1 MPVDRNRLR
10 LKHSEEN
17 MFIALRELWRAKL
30 RFGLLAA
37 AVGLLVFLLL
47 FLGTLS
53 GTLLSSYIGAIHNAE
68 VDALVFSADSRR
80 NVQASRFDAAVIGSI
95 EQVQGVKA
103 AAAMSEATLTASVDG
118 ETSDLSL
125 WAIDPGG
132 PGDVPIVEGRSAAVG
147 ELVVD
152 VSAKATGFVIGSTIT
167 LVETGRELVVV
178 GYTDGRQYAVL
189 PTGYTPSDEW
199 NQIFLD
205 TYPGASGV
213 PVNLIAVNTEQGIDV
228 DAVIAAING
237 SVASADAATP
247 GDAAAA
253 TPGVSSIATSF
264 NLIVGITFGIV
275 VVVIGFFFTILAVQK
290 QKSFVLLRAVGAGR
304 RYLGASIIV
313 QIAVTITL
321 GIFIGILFL
330 WGASFASSE
339 SFPLTIEAPQVALT
353 SLIVL
358 ISSIAAGGF
367 SVRRALKVDPTR
379 AARGVV

>member
-1 MPVDRNRLR
+1 MSIDRSRLR
-10 LKHSEEN
+10 LKRPEEH
-17 MFIALRELWRAKL
+17 MFIALRELWRSKL
-30 RFGLLAA
+30 RFGLLSA

-68 VDALVFSADSRR
+68 ADALVFSADSRR
-80 NVQASRFDAAVIGSI
+80 NVQASRFDAAAIGSV
-95 EQVQGVKA
+95 EQVAGVNA
-103 AAAMSEATLTASVDG
+103 AAGMSEATLTVSIDD

-125 WAIDPGG
+125 WAVEPGA
-132 PGDVPIVEGRSAAVG
+132 PGDVPIVEGRSATVG
-147 ELVVD
+147 EVVVD
-152 VSAKATGFVIGSTIT
+152 VSAKGTGFVIGSTVT

-178 GYTDGRQYAVL
+178 GYTDQRQYAVL
-189 PTGYTPSDEW
+189 PTGYTPSVEW
-199 NQIFLD
+199 NQIFLE
-205 TYPGASGV
+205 TYPGAPNV
-213 PVNLIAVNTEQGIDV
+213 PVNLIAVNTDQGVEV
-228 DAVIAAING
+228 DAVLSAINE

-253 TPGVSSIATSF
+253 TPGVSSITTSF

-321 GIFIGILFL
+321 GILIGILFL

-339 SFPLTIEAPQVALT
+339 SFPLTIETPQVALT

>member
-1 MPVDRNRLR
+1 
-10 LKHSEEN
+10 
-17 MFIALRELWRAKL
+17 MFIALRELWRSKL
-30 RFGLLAA
+30 RFGLLSA

-68 VDALVFSADSRR
+68 ADVLVFSADSRR
-80 NVQASRFDAAVIGSI
+80 NVQASRFDAAAIGSV
-95 EQVQGVKA
+95 EQVPGVNE
-103 AAAMSEATLTASVDG
+103 AAAMNEATLTVSIDG

-125 WAIDPGG
+125 WAVDPGA
-132 PGDVPIVEGRSAAVG
+132 PGDVPIVEGRSATAG
-147 ELVVD
+147 EVVVD
-152 VSAKATGFVIGSTIT
+152 VSAKATGFVIGSTVT

-178 GYTDGRQYAVL
+178 GYTDQRQYAVL
-189 PTGYTPSDEW
+189 PTGYTPSVEW
-199 NQIFLD
+199 NQIFLE
-205 TYPGASGV
+205 TYPGAPDV
-213 PVNLIAVNTEQGIDV
+213 PVNLIAVNIDQGIEV
-228 DAVIAAING
+228 DAVISAINE

-247 GDAAAA
+247 VDAAAA
-253 TPGVSSIATSF
+253 TPGVSSITTSF

-304 RYLGASIIV
+304 RYLGVSIIV

-321 GIFIGILFL
+321 GILIGILFL

-339 SFPLTIEAPQVALT
+339 SFPLTIETPQVALT

-358 ISSIAAGGF
+358 IASIAAGGF

-379 AARGVV
+379 AARGVA